1 MVFSN
6 PDQWSVKHG
15 LYNKDHL
22 PLFNCF
28 AGAQKALTGKK
39 IQTPFIDPQLRTKH
53 NDEGTPNQSPFS
65 FISDGKKS
73 LETQAAS
80 MTNANITADELWAEK
95 STVRNKAC
103 VSPPKGSFKYSKS
116 VKLSAWLSK
125 HSSVLKMRRKT
136 KYIYIKNKTHHITSL
151 KHHFHW
157 EGPERNTD
165 VTSFYNIMTF
175 AGWAVFPKT
184 VAKFSVGIQQIHI
197 NHSYK
202 NCWLM
207 KT

>member
-1 MVFSN
+1 MTLSLGQSTMMKGHQIN
-6 PDQWSVKHG
+6 PRSHSSLMGKSPSKHKLHQWQMQILLLMNYEQKR
-15 LYNKDHL
+15 
-22 PLFNCF
+22 
-28 AGAQKALTGKK
+28 AQ
-39 IQTPFIDPQLRTKH
+39 
-53 NDEGTPNQSPFS
+53 
-65 FISDGKKS
+65 
-73 LETQAAS
+73 
-80 MTNANITADELWAEK
+80 
-95 STVRNKAC
+95 C
-103 VSPPKGSFKYSKS
+103 VIKLVCPPKGSFKYSKS

>member
-103 VSPPKGSFKYSKS
+103 VSPPKEVSNIPNLSSYQHDFQNTQFCFKN
-116 VKLSAWLSK
+116 A
-125 HSSVLKMRRKT
+125 T
-136 KYIYIKNKTHHITSL
+136 KNQIYL
-151 KHHFHW
+151 
-157 EGPERNTD
+157 
-165 VTSFYNIMTF
+165 
-175 AGWAVFPKT
+175 
-184 VAKFSVGIQQIHI
+184 
-197 NHSYK
+197 
-202 NCWLM
+202 
-207 KT
+207 